1 VRAGPFRDLPREV
14 PVLVAVAFFVAL
26 GFGIVAPAIPV
37 FARDFGVGRAAAG
50 AVISAFAFMRVISA
64 LGAGRLV
71 DRTGE
76 RIVLATG
83 IGIVAVSSALAGLA
97 QSYAQL
103 VVLRGAGGVGS
114 AMFSV
119 SAGSLIL
126 RLVPADHRG
135 RAMGLWTG
143 GFLLGGI
150 TGPALGGVIT
160 GISIRLPFFIYAGTL
175 AVAGAVGL
183 LALRGT
189 ELAGREDAATTQR
202 TSLVQALRNRSYRA
216 ALAAN
221 LADGWA
227 VLGVRSALVPLF
239 VQDVLHRTPVWTGIG
254 FLLVAAVNGA
264 VLFPAGRY
272 ADNFGRKPVLVTGLL
287 LSATGIACLALLP
300 DLGGYLLGLAL
311 FGFGSGCLDVAPA
324 AVVGDVVQGRGGSVF
339 AAYQMSADVGAIT
352 GPVAAGRLADT
363 SYSAAFGVT
372 AGVLGAAA
380 LMAMAAPETRRHVGR
395 VPGAVPVEQ
404 PSAGGPA

>member
-1 VRAGPFRDLPREV
+1 MPAGPFRDLPREV

-37 FARDFGVGRAAAG
+37 FAREFGVGRAAAG

-97 QSYAQL
+97 QSYTQL

-119 SAGSLIL
+119 SAASLLL

-150 TGPALGGVIT
+150 TGPAVGGVVT

-175 AVAGAVGL
+175 AVAGAVAL

-189 ELAGREDAATTQR
+189 TLAGRADAATVQR
-202 TSLVQALRNRSYRA
+202 TSLREAFANRSYRA
-216 ALAAN
+216 ALGAN

-239 VQDVLHRTPVWTGIG
+239 VHDVLHRSPVWTGIG
-254 FLLVAAVNGA
+254 FLVVAAVNGA

-272 ADNFGRKPVLVTGLL
+272 ADHLGRKPVLVTGLVF
-287 LSATGIACLALLP
+287 SGIGIALLALLP
-300 DLGGYLLGLAL
+300 DLGAYLLGLGL

-324 AVVGDVVQGRGGSVF
+324 AVVGDVVEGRGGSVF
-339 AAYQMSADVGAIT
+339 AAYQMSSDVGAIT
-352 GPVAAGRLADT
+352 GPVVAGRLADS
-363 SYSAAFGVT
+363 SYGAAFGVT
-372 AGVLGAAA
+372 AGVLAAAA
-380 LMAMAAPETRRHVGR
+380 LLAATAPETRRR
-395 VPGAVPVEQ
+395 TRLPAAPGPVERA
-404 PSAGGPA
+404 PAGGPG